1 MHTGLRR
8 MLMYVALDVAC
19 FQSVGYFVKLILD
32 IPYHIVSSGMIR
44 LCINIL

>member
-19 FQSVGYFVKLILD
+19 FQSVGYFVKLILVVLTTF
-32 IPYHIVSSGMIR
+32 HTM
-44 LCINIL
+44 L